1 MSIGCHILTAYFV
14 ADTTRARFWQ
24 KVPLSRFAGNRQQRS
39 EFFAFNQRG
48 LHDLDG
54 TIQIKRQFAV
64 PMDHSEVAH
73 DVAMD
78 LPDIEPMPL
87 DHWEGQ
93 AITMVQG
100 GYSAD
105 WSLISDRKGRYK
117 GCRIRTYQFDFSD
130 ESPEPFDGIT
140 GEMTVH
146 SRRSKGS
153 LRSTIEMKVDLND
166 DGRFSKKEM
175 MLSSSREGYKV
186 KDQITDY
193 VSSDYVE
200 AQSLRQL
207 TPNGKLIFQ
216 WEEYRYAAPVIQ
228 FDNQGKGTHNIFE
241 GYFSDPY
248 AEEMIVC

>member
-1 MSIGCHILTAYFV
+1 
-14 ADTTRARFWQ
+14 
-24 KVPLSRFAGNRQQRS
+24 
-39 EFFAFNQRG
+39 
-48 LHDLDG
+48 
-54 TIQIKRQFAV
+54 
-64 PMDHSEVAH
+64 MDHSEAAH
-73 DVAMD
+73 EVAMD
-78 LPDIEPMPL
+78 VPEIEPMPL

-100 GYSAD
+100 DYSAD

-117 GCRIRTYQFDFSD
+117 GCRIRTYQVDFSD
-130 ESPEPFDGIT
+130 ESPEPFDGMT
-140 GEMTVH
+140 GEMMVH

-193 VSSDYVE
+193 VSSDYEE

-207 TPNGKLIFQ
+207 TPSGKLIFQ

-228 FDNQGKGTHNIFE
+228 FDSQGKGPNNIFE
-241 GYFSDPY
+241 GYFADPF

>member
-1 MSIGCHILTAYFV
+1 M
-14 ADTTRARFWQ
+14 
-24 KVPLSRFAGNRQQRS
+24 
-39 EFFAFNQRG
+39 
-48 LHDLDG
+48 DG
-54 TIQIKRQFAV
+54 TIQTKGQCPS
-64 PMDHSEVAH
+64 PMENHPEVAH
-73 DVAMD
+73 EAAMD

-87 DHWEGQ
+87 DTWEGQ

-100 GYSAD
+100 DYSAV
-105 WSLISDRKGRYK
+105 WSLISDRKGRFK

-153 LRSTIEMKVDLND
+153 LRSAIEMKVDLND

-175 MLSSSREGYKV
+175 MLSSSREGYKI

-193 VSSDYVE
+193 VSSDYEE

-207 TPNGKLIFQ
+207 KSKGRLIFQ

-228 FDNQGKGTHNIFE
+228 FDSQGKGAKDIFE
-241 GYFSDPY
+241 GYFADPF